1 MEARESRNEKMEGV
15 DTINLF
21 FILCAVMFL
30 KNLRL
35 VKWVFIYLIN
45 LNINFNILF

>member
-1 MEARESRNEKMEGV
+1 MEAREIRNEKMEGV

-21 FILCAVMFL
+21 FNYVRLCFL

-35 VKWVFIYLIN
+35 VNMGVIIFYI
-45 LNINFNILF
+45 LNKSKYSF

>member
-1 MEARESRNEKMEGV
+1 MEARESRNVKMEGV

-21 FILCAVMFL
+21 FNYVLLCFL

-35 VKWVFIYLIN
+35 VNMGVNIFYI
-45 LNINFNILF
+45 LNKSKYSF